1 MTWLASSESLIH
13 SWSFRVIWRSRSWQI
28 AIKWIVWIVCF
39 WRRDDWFEAAL
50 DAVRIDHLDAPEAD
64 GLARAGPRITEAW
77 HAQRIIGKVAPATEA
92 GAGAEGISHFR
103 LPNCWE
109 LSNSPIIPA
118 ANGASTVL
126 PAIHR
131 GPEHSPTQAGA
142 DISQQ
147 LLRNPLLVNSHSKL
161 GGKKAPQVRWLICV
175 DFPSLR
181 RSGD

>member
-39 WRRDDWFEAAL
+39 WQRDDWFEAAL

-64 GLARAGPRITEAW
+64 GLARAGPRIMEAR
-77 HAQRIIGKVAPATEA
+77 HAQRIIGKVALATEA

-109 LSNSPIIPA
+109 LSNNPIPRPMA
-118 ANGASTVL
+118 HPRS
-126 PAIHR
+126 
-131 GPEHSPTQAGA
+131 S
-142 DISQQ
+142 S
-147 LLRNPLLVNSHSKL
+147 LLSIAV
-161 GGKKAPQVRWLICV
+161 
-175 DFPSLR
+175 PSIRRHKRLR
-181 RSGD
+181 IFLNNC